1 MPRVVSFPLLDVY
14 SKLARGLIT
23 VEEFANETRGDGLKP
38 VVKEVGVLEM
48 SKREDT
54 RQIDIDG
61 IVVERIIDVIAR
73 AISTDRKAVEI
84 LLSVR
89 VPCSE
94 DLTQDPSIQT
104 ERDADGDPILT
115 VKGLLAG
122 IAGCHE
128 GGEPKLSFVYRTE
141 DEKHRPSFLLGV
153 ESVRQ

>member
-1 MPRVVSFPLLDVY
+1 MVRVVSFPLLDPY
-14 SKLARGLIT
+14 SRLARGLIT
-23 VEEFANETRGDGLKP
+23 VEEFANETRGDRLKP

-48 SKREDT
+48 STREDT
-54 RQIDIDG
+54 RQIDMDG
-61 IVVERIIDVIAR
+61 IVVSRIIEVMAR
-73 AISTDRKAVEI
+73 AISTDRRAVEV

-94 DLTQDPSIQT
+94 ELTQDPSIQT
-104 ERDADGDPILT
+104 ERDADGEPMLT
-115 VKGLLAG
+115 VKGILAG

-128 GGEPKLSFVYRTE
+128 NGEPKLSFVYRTE